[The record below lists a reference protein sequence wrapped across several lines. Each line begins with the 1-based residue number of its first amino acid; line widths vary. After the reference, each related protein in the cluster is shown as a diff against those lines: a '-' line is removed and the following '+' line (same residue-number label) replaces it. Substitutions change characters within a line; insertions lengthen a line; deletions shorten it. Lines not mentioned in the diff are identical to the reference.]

1 MKSFAISAA
10 ILASTVA
17 ALPTNIIPDAASGV
31 LPSGIPS
38 CLPSGII
45 PAGLPIPSG
54 IPTCLPSTPAAPTA
68 DTNVGSSAGSAQV
81 STNQVAGL
89 ATGVATGQV
98 HSVLTV
104 TDQASK
110 LVLVELEP
118 TVASLLTGLNL
129 GGLTQSVGQIIQVAP
144 TVSALNL
151 NGATGGLMTFATGD
165 GSVALVQLTSTVG
178 GLLSGLGLPEVG
190 SIVGSLVGTLEGAA
204 SGVTGNLK
212 RNSLSDVMTITD
224 LSGNPLLV
232 QVAPTVLG
240 LLGGSLDLSNVQGT
254 VGTVVAEVPAVSG
267 LAAAAENVAAD
278 PTQLFSV
285 LGQDGTSA
293 LLVKVEGTAT
303 GLLSKLGLGDLTNV
317 LGSVVPAGVVPAGIL

>member
-31 LPSGIPS
+31 LPSGIPT

-45 PAGLPIPSG
+45 PSGLPISSG
-54 IPTCLPSTPAAPTA
+54 IPTCLPSAAAAP
-68 DTNVGSSAGSAQV
+68 SAGSAQV
-81 STNQVAGL
+81 STNQIAGL
-89 ATGVATGQV
+89 APGVATGQV

-118 TVASLLTGLNL
+118 SVAGLLTGLNL

-144 TVSALNL
+144 TVGALNL
-151 NGATGGLMTFATGD
+151 NGATGGLMTVATSD
-165 GSVALVQLTSTVG
+165 GSVALVKLTSTVE

-190 SIVGSLVGTLEGAA
+190 SLVGSLVGTLEGVT
-204 SGVTGNLK
+204 SGVTGSMK
-212 RNSLSDVMTITD
+212 RNTLSNVMTITD

-232 QVAPTVLG
+232 QVEPTVLG
-240 LLGGSLDLSNVQGT
+240 LLGGLDLSSIQGT

-267 LAAAAENVAAD
+267 LAAAAEGVAAD

-293 LLVKVEGTAT
+293 MLVKVEGTAT
-303 GLLSKLGLGDLTNV
+303 GLLSMLGLQDLTNV
-317 LGSVVPAGVVPAGIL
+317 VGSVVPAGLL

>member
-17 ALPTNIIPDAASGV
+17 ALPTNIIPGAASGV

-45 PAGLPIPSG
+45 PAGIPIPSG
-54 IPTCLPSTPAAPTA
+54 IPTCLPSASDAPT
-68 DTNVGSSAGSAQV
+68 VGTSVGNSQV
-81 STNQVAGL
+81 STGQV
-89 ATGVATGQV
+89 TGQVTSQV

-118 TVASLLTGLNL
+118 TVAGLLSGLNL
-129 GGLTQSVGQIIQVAP
+129 GGVTQPVGQIIQVAP
-144 TVSALNL
+144 TVGALNL
-151 NGATGGLMTFATGD
+151 NGATGGLLTVGTSE
-165 GSVALVQLTSTVG
+165 GSVALVKLTSTVE

-190 SIVGSLVGTLEGAA
+190 SLVGSLVGTLEGVA
-204 SGVTGNLK
+204 SGVTGNMK
-212 RNSLSDVMTITD
+212 RDPVSDVMTITD
-224 LSGNPLLV
+224 LAGNPLLV
-232 QVAPTVLG
+232 QVEPTVLS
-240 LLGGSLDLSNVQGT
+240 LLGGLDLSNVQGA

-267 LAAAAENVAAD
+267 LAAAAQGVAAD
-278 PTQLFSV
+278 PTQLFGV
-285 LGQDGTSA
+285 LGEDGTSA

-303 GLLSKLGLGDLTNV
+303 GLLSLLGLSSLTSTV
-317 LGSVVPAGVVPAGIL
+317 GSVVPAGLL

>member
-17 ALPTNIIPDAASGV
+17 ALPTNIIPGAASGV
-31 LPSGIPS
+31 LPSGIPT

-45 PAGLPIPSG
+45 PSGVPIPSG
-54 IPTCLPSTPAAPTA
+54 IPTCI
-68 DTNVGSSAGSAQV
+68 SSASDAPSVGTGFANSQV
-81 STNQVAGL
+81 S
-89 ATGVATGQV
+89 TGQV

-118 TVASLLTGLNL
+118 TVAGLLSGLNL
-129 GGLTQSVGQIIQVAP
+129 GGVTQSVGQIIQVAP
-144 TVSALNL
+144 TVGALNL
-151 NGATGGLMTFATGD
+151 NGATGGLLTVATSE
-165 GSVALVQLTSTVG
+165 GSVALIKLTSTVE

-190 SIVGSLVGTLEGAA
+190 SLVGSLVGTLEGVA
-204 SGVTGNLK
+204 SGLTGNMK
-212 RNSLSDVMTITD
+212 RDPVSNVVTITD
-224 LSGNPLLV
+224 LAGNPLLV
-232 QVAPTVLG
+232 QVEPTVLS
-240 LLGGSLDLSNVQGT
+240 LLGGLDLSNVQGA

-267 LAAAAENVAAD
+267 LAAAAQGVAAD
-278 PTQLFSV
+278 PTQLFGV

-303 GLLSKLGLGDLTNV
+303 GLLSLLGLSSLTSTI
-317 LGSVVPAGVVPAGIL
+317 GSVVPAGLL

>member
-17 ALPTNIIPDAASGV
+17 ALPTNIIPGAASGV
-31 LPSGIPS
+31 LPSGIPT

-45 PAGLPIPSG
+45 PSGVPIPSG
-54 IPTCLPSTPAAPTA
+54 IPTCI
-68 DTNVGSSAGSAQV
+68 SSASDAPSVGTGFANSQV
-81 STNQVAGL
+81 S
-89 ATGVATGQV
+89 TGQV

-118 TVASLLTGLNL
+118 TVAGLLSGLNL
-129 GGLTQSVGQIIQVAP
+129 GGVTQSVGQIIQVAP
-144 TVSALNL
+144 TVGALNL
-151 NGATGGLMTFATGD
+151 NGATGGLLTVATSE
-165 GSVALVQLTSTVG
+165 GSVALIKLTSTVE

-190 SIVGSLVGTLEGAA
+190 SLVGSLVGTLEGVA
-204 SGVTGNLK
+204 SGLTGNMK
-212 RNSLSDVMTITD
+212 RDPVSNVMTITD
-224 LSGNPLLV
+224 LAGNPLLV
-232 QVAPTVLG
+232 QVEPTVLS
-240 LLGGSLDLSNVQGT
+240 LLGGLDLSNVQGA

-267 LAAAAENVAAD
+267 LAAAAQGVAAD
-278 PTQLFSV
+278 PTQLFGV

-303 GLLSKLGLGDLTNV
+303 GLLSLLGLSSLTSTI
-317 LGSVVPAGVVPAGIL
+317 GSVVPAGLL